1 MTRFWKRSNLLDGK
15 KRTLFVVNLVL
26 LFAVLTFFNL
36 SCSKYPSKVGAE
48 LMPNNALSMH
58 HTQDTFR
65 VYSNSIDTT
74 RSDKLPVCFLGSL
87 KDPVF
92 GETNAGFYT
101 QILLSSTKHRFGKNP
116 QMDSLIL
123 QLTYADVYGDSN
135 AVLKVH
141 VYEMKDDI
149 CFDSIYYSNKKIA
162 VYPTDYADAVFHPDK
177 NNYYLFPSGIN
188 DTLFDTVKG
197 VVRFNLSRLSPA
209 LGNKLLR
216 ADTTVLDSTALF
228 LNYFKGLY
236 LTVDP
241 ANNIGALA
249 SFSVNSYKT
258 YLTLYYHNDDKDSL
272 QFNFVIS
279 PVTAHFNRYD
289 HDYSIAEP
297 DFIKQI
303 VNRDTTLGQKRFYVQ
318 GLAGVQTIIKFPHIR
333 DLNKLGKVGINEAK
347 LILPGA
353 ESTPFLEPPAH
364 LSLIKLNKDHTY
376 SKLPDEDEG
385 PDYFGGYYNSTTNSY
400 SFRITRYIES
410 LVKDSTKADYGLVL
424 YVNSGAIDP
433 KRFVFNG
440 PEFKGDSTR
449 RAKLDILYTIVK

>member
-1 MTRFWKRSNLLDGK
+1 
-15 KRTLFVVNLVL
+15 
-26 LFAVLTFFNL
+26 
-36 SCSKYPSKVGAE
+36 
-48 LMPNNALSMH
+48 MH
-58 HTQDTFR
+58 FKQDTFR
-65 VYSNSIDTT
+65 VYSNPIDTT
-74 RSDKLPVCFLGSL
+74 RADKLPVCFLGSL

-101 QILLSSTKHRFGKNP
+101 QIIPSSTGQRFGKNP

-135 AVLKVH
+135 AVLRVH
-141 VYEMKDDI
+141 VYEMKDNI
-149 CFDSIYYSNKKIA
+149 YFDSIYYSNKKVA
-162 VYPTDYADAVFHPDK
+162 VYPTDYADAVFRPDK
-177 NNYYLFPSGIN
+177 NSYYLFPSGIN
-188 DTLFDTVKG
+188 DTLLDTVKG
-197 VVRFNLSRLSPA
+197 VVRFDLGRISPA

-228 LNYFKGLY
+228 LDYFKGLY

-241 ANNIGALA
+241 SNNGGALA
-249 SFSVNSYKT
+249 SFYPNSYKT
-258 YLTLYYHNDDKDSL
+258 SLTLYYHNDDKDSL
-272 QFNFVIS
+272 QFRYVIS
-279 PVTAHFNRYD
+279 PVMAHINRYG
-289 HDYSIAEP
+289 HDYSVADP
-297 DFIKQI
+297 DFIKQV
-303 VNRDTTLGQKRFYVQ
+303 VNGDTALGQDRFYVQ
-318 GLAGVQTIIKFPHIR
+318 GLAGVQTVIKFPHIR

-364 LSLIKLNKDHTY
+364 LSLIKLNKDSTY

-410 LVKDSTKADYGLVL
+410 LIKDSTKVDYGLVL
-424 YVNSGAIDP
+424 YVNSGAINP
-433 KRFVFNG
+433 RRFVFNG

-449 RAKLDILYTIVK
+449 RAKLNILYTIVK